1 MFGLSGRQIVILLIF
16 VVLLFAGSQYVPAYF
31 ASFQFKDYIRQQVK
45 YAGTSRKTAEA
56 LRSEITQKAK
66 ELGIPLAKDAIK
78 ITKRGLSFNL
88 EVQYS
93 WHIDLK
99 VYEHDLFFTTS
110 ENGELFENASN

>member
-1 MFGLSGRQIVILLIF
+1 MFGLKGRQIVILLIF
-16 VVLLFAGSQYVPAYF
+16 VALLFAGSQYVPAYF

-45 YAGTSRKTAEA
+45 FAGTSRKTADT
-56 LRSEITQKAK
+56 LRAEILAKAK
-66 ELGIPLAKDAIK
+66 ELGIPLTKNDIR
-78 ITKRGLSFNL
+78 ITRRGLSFNL